1 MIKARDR
8 YSQLTRGRTQFLH
21 TAVECSRLTLP
32 YLVQEDLSSRPEHQK
47 LHTPWQSVGSKSVVN
62 LAAKLMLALI
72 PPQTTF
78 FKLQIRDDKLGEEIA
93 PEVKSELDLAFSKL
107 ERMVMDYI
115 NASSD
120 RVVVHQA
127 LKHLIVSG
135 NALIF
140 MGKEGLKNYPLN
152 RYVVNRDGNG
162 YVCEIVTK
170 ELISRKMLEL
180 DLPESLPNSPGDD
193 GYSTGSKDQDVEVY
207 TYVRQDENS
216 GRWVWHQEAFDK
228 IIPGSRSTAPKN
240 TSPWLV
246 LRFNTVDG
254 EDYGRGR
261 VEEFLGDIRSLEGL
275 SQALVEGSAA
285 ASKVVFLVS
294 PSSTTKPK
302 TIADAGNGA
311 IVQGRP
317 DDVGVIQVGKTA
329 DFRTAAEQ
337 MQNLERRINEAFLV
351 LQVRQSERT
360 TAEEVR
366 LTQMELEQQL
376 GGLFSLLTVEFLVP
390 YLNRTLHILQ
400 RTNQLPKIPKDL
412 VRPEIVAGVNA
423 LGRGQDQQSLVSF
436 ITTIANTMGPEVMA
450 KYLDPGEYVKRL
462 AAAQGID
469 VLNLVKTPETMA
481 QEKQQQMQ
489 QMQQQ
494 ALVQQAGQLASAP
507 MADPSKNPAMGRML
521 NDGYDQLNEQQ
532 AIPPDEGEAE
542 EALPSEGFET

>member
-1 MIKARDR
+1 MKARDR
-8 YSQLTRGRTQFLH
+8 YTQLSRGRSQFLD

-32 YLVQEDLSSRPEHQK
+32 YLIQEDLSSRPTHQK
-47 LHTPWQSVGSKSVVN
+47 LHTPWQSVGAKSVVN

-72 PPQTTF
+72 PPQTSF
-78 FKLQIRDDKLGEEIA
+78 FKLQIKDDKIGVEFP
-93 PEVKSELDLAFSKL
+93 PEVRSELDLSFAKM
-107 ERMVMDYI
+107 ERMIMDHI

-140 MGKEGLKNYPLN
+140 MGKDGLKNYPLN
-152 RYVVNRDGNG
+152 RFVVDRDGNG
-162 YVCEIVTK
+162 NICEIVTK
-170 ELISRKMLEL
+170 ELISRKILGE
-180 DLPESLPNSPGDD
+180 DLPVPLPNPPGDD
-193 GYSTGSKDQDVEVY
+193 GKTGSDDQDVEVY
-207 TYVRQDENS
+207 TYVRYDKN
-216 GRWVWHQEAFDK
+216 GRWVWHQEAFDN
-228 IIPGSRSTAPKN
+228 ILPGSRSTAPKN
-240 TSPWLV
+240 ASPWLV

-285 ASKVVFLVS
+285 ASKVIFLVS
-294 PSSTTKPK
+294 PASTTKPK

-311 IVQGRP
+311 IVQGKP

-337 MQNLERRINEAFLV
+337 MQSLERRISDAFLV

-376 GGLFSLLTVEFLVP
+376 GGLFSLLTVEFLIP
-390 YLNRTLHILQ
+390 YLDRTLHILQ
-400 RTNQLPKIPKDL
+400 RNREIPKIPKDL
-412 VRPEIVAGVNA
+412 IHPTIIAGVNA
-423 LGRGQDQQSLVSF
+423 IGRGQDQESLVRF
-436 ITTIANTMGPEVMA
+436 AQTLAQTLGPEVMA
-450 KYLDPGEYVKRL
+450 KFLDPAEYVKRL

-481 QEKQQQMQ
+481 QERQQQQEEVQQQM
-489 QMQQQ
+489 
-494 ALVQQAGQLASAP
+494 LLKQAGQFANAP
-507 MADPSKNPAMGRML
+507 AMDPSKNEAMGESFKEQK
-521 NDGYDQLNEQQ
+521 DQLQNGQNQGES
-532 AIPPDEGEAE
+532 PEEGA
-542 EALPSEGFET
+542 

>member
-1 MIKARDR
+1 MKARDR
-8 YSQLTRGRTQFLH
+8 YSQLTKGRSQFLD

-32 YLVQEDLSSRPEHQK
+32 YLIQEDLSSRPTHLK
-47 LHTPWQSVGSKSVVN
+47 LHTPWQSVGAKSVVN
-62 LAAKLMLALI
+62 LAAKLMLALL
-72 PPQTTF
+72 PPQTSF
-78 FKLQIRDDKLGEEIA
+78 FKFQIRDDKIGEEF
-93 PEVKSELDLAFSKL
+93 PQTVKSELDLSFAKM
-107 ERMVMDYI
+107 ERMVMDFI
-115 NASSD
+115 NASTD

-140 MGKEGLKNYPLN
+140 MGKDGLKNFPLQ
-152 RYVVNRDGNG
+152 RYVINRDGNG
-162 YVCEIVTK
+162 NICEIVTK
-170 ELISRKMLEL
+170 ELISRKILGE
-180 DLPESLPNSPGDD
+180 DLPVPLPNPPGDD
-193 GYSTGSKDQDVEVY
+193 GKTGSDDQDVEVY
-207 TYVRQDENS
+207 TYVKLDKN
-216 GRWVWHQEAFDK
+216 GRWVWHQEAFDN
-228 IIPGSRSTAPKN
+228 ILPGSRSTAPKN

-261 VEEFLGDIRSLEGL
+261 VEEFLGDFRSLEGL

-317 DDVGVIQVGKTA
+317 EDIGVVQVGKTA

-337 MQNLERRINEAFLV
+337 MQTLERRLSDAFLV
-351 LQVRQSERT
+351 LNVRQSERT

-376 GGLFSLLTVEFLVP
+376 GGLFSLLTVEFLIP

-400 RTNQLPKIPKDL
+400 RNKVIPKIPKEA
-412 VRPEIVAGVNA
+412 VRPQIVAGVNA
-423 LGRGQDQQSLVSF
+423 LGRGQDQQSLVQF
-436 ITTIANTMGPEVMA
+436 AQTLAQTMGPEIMA
-450 KYLDPGEYVKRL
+450 KFLDAGEYVKRL

-469 VLNLVKTPETMA
+469 ALNLIKTPETMA
-481 QEKQQQMQ
+481 KEKEARMQ

-494 ALVQQAGQLASAP
+494 ELLKQAGQLAGTP
-507 MADPSKNPAMGRML
+507 MMDPSKNPAMGQGMK
-521 NDGYDQLNEQQ
+521 DTYDQLTGNADQ
-532 AIPPDEGEAE
+532 A
-542 EALPSEGFET
+542 

>member
-1 MIKARDR
+1 MKARDR
-8 YSQLTRGRTQFLH
+8 YTQLTRGRTQFLH

-47 LHTPWQSVGSKSVVN
+47 LHTPWQSVGAKATVN
-62 LAAKLMLALI
+62 LAAKLMLALL
-72 PPQTTF
+72 PPQTSF
-78 FKLQIRDDKLGEEIA
+78 FKLQIRDDKIGVEYPPEIR
-93 PEVKSELDLAFSKL
+93 SELDLSFAKM

-140 MGKEGLKNYPLN
+140 MGKDGLKNYPLN
-152 RYVVNRDGNG
+152 RYVINRDGNG
-162 YVCEIVTK
+162 NICEIVTK
-170 ELISRKMLEL
+170 ELISRKILGE
-180 DLPESLPNSPGDD
+180 DLPVPLPNSPGDD
-193 GYSTGSKDQDVEVY
+193 GHKTGSDDQDVEVY
-207 TYVRQDENS
+207 TYVRYDKN
-216 GRWVWHQEAFDK
+216 GRWVWHQEAFDN
-228 IIPGSRSTAPKN
+228 ILPGSRSTAPKN
-240 TSPWLV
+240 ASPWLV

-285 ASKVVFLVS
+285 AAKVVFLVS

-317 DDVGVIQVGKTA
+317 DDVGVVQVGKTA
-329 DFRTAAEQ
+329 DFRTAQEQ
-337 MQNLERRINEAFLV
+337 MQALERRINDAFLV

-376 GGLFSLLTVEFLVP
+376 GGLFSLLTVEFLIP
-390 YLNRTLHILQ
+390 YLDRTLHILQ
-400 RTNQLPKIPKDL
+400 RNREIPKIPKDI
-412 VRPEIVAGVNA
+412 VHPTIVAGVNA
-423 LGRGQDQQSLVSF
+423 IGRGQDQESLVTF
-436 ITTIANTMGPEVMA
+436 AQTLAQTMGPEIMA
-450 KYLDPGEYVKRL
+450 KFLDPGEYVKRL

-481 QEKQQQMQ
+481 QEKEAQMQ

-494 ALVQQAGQLASAP
+494 EMLKQAGQFANSP
-507 MADPSKNPAMGRML
+507 MMDPSKNEAMGEMIKETK
-521 NDGYDQLNEQQ
+521 DQLTDGTIQGQSPE
-532 AIPPDEGEAE
+532 EGA
-542 EALPSEGFET
+542 